1 MTKDTAVA
9 PRKRKHPFL
18 HFIGFCCS
26 VTITA
31 VVIALLFIG
40 FLYLRFS
47 TGPVE
52 HPKLVEFVENRINRE
67 INGSS
72 VEIGQFQIHA
82 KDLDQAVN
90 IQLKNVALKN
100 ANGANMLSF
109 PLAEL
114 AFSSI
119 AAVQGDARPEALRIQ
134 EMNLSIIR
142 HKDGSF
148 NFQTQTE
155 TSDIAFN
162 SIDSVLNSFAKI
174 EWLQDLQTIEFTN
187 TKVRYDDRFSGQQYT
202 FDRANVSLTRS
213 DDLFDLQSNLE
224 LEQDENANTT
234 LQISLRHRLGSDTS
248 QLKVGFDNA
257 SPTHLAQQVRAL
269 GWLRGV
275 DAVASGSFLL
285 ELSETEIVKDFS
297 GVLDLTNGRIRGL
310 LDETAPKFDQIKAY
324 FNYQGEQDR
333 FSFDSVEIDAPRLKL
348 AAEGDA
354 ILVRDD
360 LGEIEILQTD
370 LEVSQL
376 KFADHDVFS
385 KTLAFQT
392 AHINADFHIGKFRVH
407 VPKVYLKDE
416 NSSYFVEGTSW
427 INDDIWQNSYQFR
440 VDEIGINRLISLWP
454 LEAATKTRDWIAKNI
469 TKGKVQDLNGHIVLR
484 DGSPTL
490 DMNFFASDVDAKF
503 MRTMPPLQSATGVGR
518 LTETAFSIALAKGHV
533 ITPRGEQVDLAG
545 SMLSIP
551 EITAKPAIAKIDL
564 ETQGSVPAALELLNV
579 EQFQFMDKVGL
590 KTDVAQGNLR
600 TRGKLHVPLS
610 KNTKNKD
617 LFIDFNG
624 DIQNLSSEKLVSG
637 KTITAKS
644 VAMNVD
650 NAGMTL
656 QGPIR
661 FDGLDTTTQWTM
673 AFGQGQSQNITST
686 LRLDQ
691 NSLRK
696 FNVNFPKGSID
707 GRTNATVDIK
717 LNRNQAPDFQLQSK
731 LNGLSVNVPTLG
743 WRKGANS
750 SGDLRV
756 SGTLGQ
762 NPKIDQ
768 FTFAAD
774 GLTAKGT
781 VDLGDKGSFKGAKFN
796 EIKVGNWFN
805 TSATLIG
812 QGVQASKIVLNGGRA
827 DMRRFQFGNAS
838 GAGAID
844 VTLDQLVITDA
855 ITLHGLRATRGAG
868 ASAVGRFSARL
879 NNQANIAGTFENGQ
893 NGTRIRI
900 QSADAGGT
908 LRGGGVMQTYR
919 GGDLILE
926 IAPQQQ
932 DGHFKGKFS
941 ISGGRMVQSNGMTSL
956 LNAMSVVG
964 LLQQM
969 KSKGIHF
976 DKIIG
981 NFAITPKNIQLQNIS
996 AVGPSM
1002 GMTVNGW
1009 YSLGQKTVDLEGV
1022 VTPLYVLN
1030 GAFQRVF
1037 GKLFGRQKGEGLFSF
1052 TYTMKGDAKNPKVG
1066 VNPFSI
1072 LTPGIFREIFRQNQ
1086 PKPSQ

>member
-67 INGSS
+67 INGSQ

-90 IQLKNVALKN
+90 IQLRDVALKN
-100 ANGANMLSF
+100 AQGANMLSF

-114 AFSSI
+114 AFSSM
-119 AAVQGDARPEALRIQ
+119 AAVRGAARPEALRIQ
-134 EMNLSIIR
+134 EMNLSVIR

-148 NFQTQTE
+148 NFQTKTE
-155 TSDIAFN
+155 TSDIEFN
-162 SIDSVLNSFAKI
+162 SIDNILNSFAKI
-174 EWLQDLQTIEFTN
+174 EWLQDLQTIEFVD

-202 FDRANVSLTRS
+202 FDRANVSLTRTQ
-213 DDLFDLQSNLE
+213 DLFDLHSDLE

-234 LQISLRHRLGSDTS
+234 LQISLRHRLGADTS

-257 SPTHLAQQVRAL
+257 SPVQLAGQVRAL

-285 ELSETEIVKDFS
+285 ELAQSEIVKDFS
-297 GVLDLTNGRIRGL
+297 GVLDLTNGRVRGL
-310 LDETAPKFDQIKAY
+310 LDETTPKFDRIKAY
-324 FNYQGEQDR
+324 FNYQGDAER
-333 FSFDSVEIDAPRLKL
+333 FTFDSIEIDAPRLKL
-348 AAEGDA
+348 AAVGDA
-354 ILVRDD
+354 ILLRDD

-370 LEVSQL
+370 LNVSQL
-376 KFADHDVFS
+376 NFADREVFS

-392 AHINADFHIGKFRVH
+392 AHINADFHIGKHRVH
-407 VPKVYLKDE
+407 VSNAFLKDE
-416 NSSYFVEGTSW
+416 KTSYFVKGSSW
-427 INDDIWQNSYQFR
+427 INEDIWQSSYQFR
-440 VDEIGINRLISLWP
+440 VDEIGVNRLISLWP
-454 LEAATKTRDWIAKNI
+454 IEAATKTRDWIAKNI
-469 TKGKVQDLNGHIVLR
+469 TKGMVRGLNGHILLR
-484 DGSPTL
+484 DGSPNL
-490 DMNFFASDVDAKF
+490 EMNFLASDVDAKF

-518 LTETAFSIALAKGHV
+518 LTETAFSIQLADGHV
-533 ITPRGEQVDLAG
+533 TTPRGENVDLAG
-545 SMLSIP
+545 STLTIP
-551 EITAKPAIAKIDL
+551 QITAKPALAKIDL
-564 ETQGSVPAALELLNV
+564 KTQGSILAALELLNV
-579 EQFQFMDKVGL
+579 EQFQFIDKVGL
-590 KTDVAQGNLR
+590 QTDVAQGNLR
-600 TRGKLHVPLS
+600 TNGTLHVPLA
-610 KNTKNKD
+610 KTTTTKE
-617 LFIDFNG
+617 LFIEFNG
-624 DIQNLSSEKLVSG
+624 DIQNLSTEKLVAG

-644 VAMNVD
+644 VALNVD
-650 NAGMTL
+650 NAGMSL

-661 FDGLDTTTQWTM
+661 FDGIDTTTKWHM
-673 AFGQGQSQNITST
+673 EFGQGKSQNITST
-686 LRLDQ
+686 MQLDQ
-691 NSLRK
+691 ASLRK

-707 GRTNATVDIK
+707 GRAPAKIDITLNAG
-717 LNRNQAPDFQLQSK
+717 QAADFQLQSNLK
-731 LNGLSVNVPTLG
+731 GLAMNVPTLG
-743 WRKGANS
+743 WRKGASS

-756 SGTLGQ
+756 SGSLGQ

-768 FTFAAD
+768 FAFSAD
-774 GLTAKGT
+774 GLAAKGT
-781 VDLGDKGSFKGAKFN
+781 VDLGDKGTFKSAQFD
-796 EIKVGNWFN
+796 EIKVGNWFD
-805 TSATLIG
+805 TSATVVG
-812 QGVQASKIVLNGGRA
+812 RGAGASKILLNGGRA

-838 GAGAID
+838 GGGAID
-844 VTLDQLVITDA
+844 VSLDQLVITDA
-855 ITLHGLRATRGAG
+855 ITLHNLRATRGAG
-868 ASAVGRFSARL
+868 ASAIGKFTASL
-879 NNQANIAGTFENGQ
+879 NNQANIAGTFQNGQ
-893 NGTRIRI
+893 YGTSIRI
-900 QSADAGGT
+900 QSSDAGGT

-932 DGHFKGKFS
+932 DGNFRGKFS
-941 ISGGRMVQSNGMTSL
+941 IDGGRMVQSNGMTSL
-956 LNAMSVVG
+956 MNAMSVVG

-1009 YSLGQKTVDLEGV
+1009 YNLGQRSVDIEGV

-1052 TYTMKGDAKNPKVG
+1052 TYTMTGDSKNPKVG

-1086 PKPSQ
+1086 PQPSQ